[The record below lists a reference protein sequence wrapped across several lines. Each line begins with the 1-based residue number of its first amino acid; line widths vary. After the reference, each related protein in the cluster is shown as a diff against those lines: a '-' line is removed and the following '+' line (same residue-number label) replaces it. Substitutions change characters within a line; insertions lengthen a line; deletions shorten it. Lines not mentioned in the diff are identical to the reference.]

1 MCGIGAVYSYDARG
15 AATGEGELRA
25 ASEWMHCRGP
35 DGSGEWNSADGR
47 VSLAHRRLAVID
59 LSDAGA
65 QPMSTADGALVI
77 SFNGEIYNYRELR
90 ASLVQKGYRFQS
102 HTDTEVLLHLYAEKG
117 EAMVGDLRGMFAFA
131 LWDERKK
138 ALFLAR
144 DHFGIKPLYYADDGR
159 SIRVASE
166 VKALL
171 SGGSIDTTP
180 DPVGQ
185 AGFLVWGH
193 VPEPYTMFRGIRSL
207 SAGSTMWVTR
217 EGMQAPRI
225 YADLA
230 AMLATASAES
240 VQMDAR
246 ERADRLRAAMLDTVR
261 HHLVADV
268 DVGVFLSAGVDSTTL
283 AALASEAGGRL
294 RTVTLGFAEY
304 RGTAN
309 DETPLAEAVA
319 KHLGTDHQTIW
330 VTRADFREALEDLM
344 VRMDQPTIDGVNSYF
359 VSRAAKEAG
368 LKVVL
373 SGLGGDELFAGYT
386 DYLDIPRMVRLV
398 SRVPGHRAI
407 GRPVRR
413 AIAPLLR
420 HRSSTKYASLLE
432 YGGDYAGAY
441 LLRRAVF
448 LPWEVQRLLHEPEEA
463 SLHET
468 VIMREVIRSALTRCP
483 PAVKVGVLE
492 SAWYLRNQ
500 LLRDTDWASMTHSV
514 EVRVPLVD
522 WTLWRE
528 VATLG
533 LMSPYIGKRA
543 LATTPRTQLPKAV
556 LERKKT
562 GFTVP
567 MRQWMLNE
575 NWAAYHGRGLRGWAR
590 YVLERTRDGAS
601 PGVSNGRE
609 MARALVF
616 LTDAFG
622 GKGGIA
628 QFNRDLLTSLCSDD
642 AYGRVV
648 ALPRILFDRPE
659 RVPKNLTFRVES
671 AGGRM
676 RYVRESVRA
685 VVRERFDVVIC
696 SHINLMPIAA
706 AAAAA
711 QRVPLL
717 LVVYGIEAWTP
728 PKSRLAARLV
738 KRADAVVAIS
748 EHTKRR
754 FLEWSGVDAP
764 RVHVIPCCVDAGKFG
779 LGPKRDDLLEKYGLQ
794 GRKVLLTVARLSGAE
809 RAKGIDEVMESLT
822 DIARDVPNVSYLV
835 VGEGTDRQRLERRA
849 TELGVSARVVF
860 AGFVSEQ
867 EKADH
872 YRLADLFVMPGRGEG
887 FGIVYLEALACGL
900 QIVASSLD
908 ASGEVVLNRRFG
920 RVVNPDRPGEIK
932 AAVVDL
938 LKAPAH
944 SIPRELSTFSVARFR
959 ARWNWLLTEMKV
971 GNLASLPA
979 LSREPATS
987 GVRADDEMYGVES
1000 PTQASSPVALER

>member
-1 MCGIGAVYSYDARG
+1 VCGIGAFYSYDARG
-15 AATGEGELRA
+15 AANGDGGLQA
-25 ASEWMHCRGP
+25 ASEWMRCRGP
-35 DGSGEWNSADGR
+35 DGSGEWHSADGR

-102 HTDTEVLLHLYAEKG
+102 QTDTEVLLHLYAEKG

-171 SGGSIDTTP
+171 SGGSVDTTP
-180 DPVGQ
+180 DPMGQ

-193 VPEPYTMFRGIRSL
+193 VPEPYTMFRGIRTL

-217 EGMQAPRI
+217 EGMQAPRV

-304 RGTAN
+304 RGTTH
-309 DETPLAEAVA
+309 DETPVAEAVA
-319 KHLGTDHQTIW
+319 KQLGTDHQTIW
-330 VTRADFREALEDLM
+330 VTRADFREALENLM
-344 VRMDQPTIDGVNSYF
+344 ERMDQPTIDGVNSYF

-373 SGLGGDELFAGYT
+373 SGVGGDELFAGYT

-398 SRVPGHRAI
+398 SRVPAHRAM

-413 AIAPLLR
+413 AIAPLLG

-432 YGGDYAGAY
+432 YGADYAGAY

-448 LPWEVQRLLHEPEEA
+448 LPWEVQRLLNEPEEA

-468 VIMREVIRSALTRCP
+468 VLMRGVVRSTLPGCR

-500 LLRDTDWASMTHSV
+500 LLRDTDGASMTHSV
-514 EVRVPLVD
+514 EVRTPLVD

-533 LMSPYIGKRA
+533 LMSPYSGKRA
-543 LATTPRTQLPKAV
+543 LAATPRARLPKAV
-556 LERKKT
+556 VERKKT

-567 MRQWMLNE
+567 MRQWMMSE
-575 NWAAYHGRGLRGWAR
+575 HRAGYHGRGLRGWAR
-590 YVLERTRDGAS
+590 YVFERTRDGRIT
-601 PGVSNGRE
+601 GVSNGRE

-628 QFNRDLLTSLCSDD
+628 QFNRDLLTSLCSD
-642 AYGRVV
+642 ATSGRVV
-648 ALPRILFDRPE
+648 ALPRILFDRPG

-685 VVRERFDVVIC
+685 VVGERFDVVIC
-696 SHINLMPIAA
+696 SHINLMPIAV

-711 QRVPLL
+711 QRIPLL
-717 LVVYGIEAWTP
+717 LVLYGIEAWTP
-728 PKSRLAARLV
+728 
-738 KRADAVVAIS
+738 
-748 EHTKRR
+748 
-754 FLEWSGVDAP
+754 
-764 RVHVIPCCVDAGKFG
+764 
-779 LGPKRDDLLEKYGLQ
+779 
-794 GRKVLLTVARLSGAE
+794 
-809 RAKGIDEVMESLT
+809 
-822 DIARDVPNVSYLV
+822 
-835 VGEGTDRQRLERRA
+835 
-849 TELGVSARVVF
+849 
-860 AGFVSEQ
+860 
-867 EKADH
+867 
-872 YRLADLFVMPGRGEG
+872 
-887 FGIVYLEALACGL
+887 
-900 QIVASSLD
+900 
-908 ASGEVVLNRRFG
+908 
-920 RVVNPDRPGEIK
+920 
-932 AAVVDL
+932 
-938 LKAPAH
+938 
-944 SIPRELSTFSVARFR
+944 RECT
-959 ARWNWLLTEMKV
+959 
-971 GNLASLPA
+971 
-979 LSREPATS
+979 
-987 GVRADDEMYGVES
+987 
-1000 PTQASSPVALER
+1000 